1 MQIANNRTDS
11 KPRTQIE
18 MCSTQNALDEN
29 VFQFAGKIKKQQ
41 RQQKKGNYAERRDV
55 CLAERENL
63 VI

>member
-1 MQIANNRTDS
+1 
-11 KPRTQIE
+11 